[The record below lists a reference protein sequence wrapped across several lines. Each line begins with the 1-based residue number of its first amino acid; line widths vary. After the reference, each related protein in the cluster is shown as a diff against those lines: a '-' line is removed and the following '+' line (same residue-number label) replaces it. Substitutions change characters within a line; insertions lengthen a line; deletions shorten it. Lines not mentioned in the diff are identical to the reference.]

1 MKSRIKSQVLCEPE
15 NREIEEPNT
24 AIKTNESPAQ
34 DSLKDPEIINDNE
47 KDAQM
52 KILPSAQKFN
62 LS

>member
-15 NREIEEPNT
+15 NREIEEPNI
-24 AIKTNESPAQ
+24 AIKTDESPTQ
-34 DSLKDPEIINDNE
+34 DSKKDPEILNGNE
-47 KDAQM
+47 KDTQI